1 MSSLFFL
8 KYRQITMRTSVIV
21 FSAVVNCALLA
32 SICYLAFGGAAV
44 EQPQLSAAMVAKTR
58 MANMVVNGANA
69 VAMKGMKAVDYMH
82 KNAAPTDGKFVN
94 TIKESNPALY
104 KNLVRKRDAKTQTK
118 RKTHNISS
126 SRSIFSHCLLLH
138 GNNERETSKETLD
151 SLALT
156 TSCLILVPLRLS
168 LRFLVRF
175 SLCFLFSS

>member
-1 MSSLFFL
+1 
-8 KYRQITMRTSVIV
+8 MRTSVIV

-104 KNLVRKRDAKTQTK
+104 KNLVRKRDEKPK
-118 RKTHNISS
+118 P
-126 SRSIFSHCLLLH
+126 
-138 GNNERETSKETLD
+138 KEKP
-151 SLALT
+151 T
-156 TSCLILVPLRLS
+156 TSLPLDLS
-168 LRFLVRF
+168 FLTVFCCTETMKEKHRKRR
-175 SLCFLFSS
+175 

>member
-1 MSSLFFL
+1 
-8 KYRQITMRTSVIV
+8 MRTSVIV

-104 KNLVRKRDAKTQTK
+104 KNLVNTGALVSKLGGNTEQIAQQVACIHGSQTDNAILA
-118 RKTHNISS
+118 RACSQEWYGPD
-126 SRSIFSHCLLLH
+126 RALWLGPFS
-138 GNNERETSKETLD
+138 
-151 SLALT
+151 
-156 TSCLILVPLRLS
+156 
-168 LRFLVRF
+168 
-175 SLCFLFSS
+175 